1 MTRTLVAGVDTSTQS
16 CKVRVTDA
24 ETGEMV
30 RFGQA
35 KHPNGTSIDPKF
47 WWDAFLEAAQQAG
60 GLDDVEALAVGGQ
73 QHGMVILDQQGN
85 VIRDAM
91 LWNDISSAP
100 QAAALI
106 EKMGEAPAEEG
117 EPEDVIAR
125 GKQRWVKAVGSS
137 PVASFTLTKVAWVAE
152 NEPEN
157 AKKIAAICLPHDWL
171 SWRIAGYGPVAEGE
185 DAHLE
190 ALFTDRSDASGTIYY
205 DAASNEYRRDLIAM
219 VLEPAEGTEAAREH
233 ANAIMLPTVLG
244 PHDAAAVKASPE
256 IAGKKLGIIGLGA
269 IGILVANAAKS
280 LGMEVY
286 GYDPFLS
293 VDAAW
298 GLSRAIHHATS
309 LDQIYA
315 ECDYITVHVPLTPD
329 TREMFNAQA
338 FAAMKP
344 GVRVLNFSRAE
355 LVNAADMKAALADG
369 KVAAYVVDFPTEDM
383 LDVENVIAIPHLGAS
398 TPESEDNCAV
408 MAADEL
414 MDYLE
419 NGNITH
425 SVNYPEVSVPRSTE
439 TRVCVLHR
447 NIPNMLTGIS
457 GVVSSEGIN
466 IETMTNRSKKDYAY
480 TILDVV
486 GDLSES
492 SLDKIRAI
500 DGVIRLRKI

>member
-1 MTRTLVAGVDTSTQS
+1 MDTVMNILTLNKISTCGTSRFDAAKYTVGDAVENPDGIMVRSAAMHEMELPASLAAIARAGAGVNNIPVDKCSEAGIVVFNTPGANANAVKELVIAGMLISSIEWARTLKGNGDAVPKMVEKGKSAYAG
-16 CKVRVTDA
+16 
-24 ETGEMV
+24 
-30 RFGQA
+30 
-35 KHPNGTSIDPKF
+35 
-47 WWDAFLEAAQQAG
+47 
-60 GLDDVEALAVGGQ
+60 
-73 QHGMVILDQQGN
+73 
-85 VIRDAM
+85 
-91 LWNDISSAP
+91 
-100 QAAALI
+100 
-106 EKMGEAPAEEG
+106 
-117 EPEDVIAR
+117 
-125 GKQRWVKAVGSS
+125 
-137 PVASFTLTKVAWVAE
+137 
-152 NEPEN
+152 
-157 AKKIAAICLPHDWL
+157 
-171 SWRIAGYGPVAEGE
+171 
-185 DAHLE
+185 
-190 ALFTDRSDASGTIYY
+190 
-205 DAASNEYRRDLIAM
+205 
-219 VLEPAEGTEAAREH
+219 
-233 ANAIMLPTVLG
+233 
-244 PHDAAAVKASPE
+244 PE
-256 IAGKKLGIIGLGA
+256 IKGKRLGVIGLGA

-369 KVAAYVVDFPTEDM
+369 KVAAYVVDFPTEDV

-447 NIPNMLTGIS
+447 NIPNMLTQIS
-457 GVVSSEGIN
+457 GVLAADGTN

-486 GDLSES
+486 GDVAEA
-492 SLDKIRAI
+492 SLDKIQAV
-500 DGVIRLRKI
+500 DGVIRVRRV